1 MNANNVYKKIVEFAR
16 ETISLE
22 EAQIMILSSDRDNPV
37 RVGWT
42 TEKGKNRYYNMYWDT
57 AAYVGG
63 EAGGSATKEL
73 LDMFNIQVLGKEG
86 NWRTIDFTTIYK
98 IKVGNKLYNVR

>member
-63 EAGGSATKEL
+63 DAGGSSTNEAE
-73 LDMFNIQVLGKEG
+73 DMVNIQVLDKVGD
-86 NWRTIDFTTIYK
+86 WRTLDYSSVS
-98 IKVGNKLYNVR
+98 KVRFNGQTFKVK